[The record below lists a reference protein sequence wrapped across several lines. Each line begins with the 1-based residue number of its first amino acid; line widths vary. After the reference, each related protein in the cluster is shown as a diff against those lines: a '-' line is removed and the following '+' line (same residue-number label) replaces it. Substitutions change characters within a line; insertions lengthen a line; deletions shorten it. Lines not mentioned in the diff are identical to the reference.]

1 MTGNT
6 RKILYR
12 VHSWLGLNLGL
23 LAFVLCLTGTVAV
36 FGPELTWLTEP
47 ALRVAPPPPDQR
59 PALSWQKVHDSAQA
73 AYPNTRV
80 LRIAAP
86 RGAYWAAGAV
96 VAHGPRDF
104 RRVLI
109 DPYSG
114 TVQGQRSAF
123 NARSFFRIL
132 HKQFYIVPSVTGVH
146 GILIVGMLGLVILI
160 SVITGLLSIKRW
172 GQAMVRLRLDRGAGV
187 LWSDLHRF
195 TGTWSLVVAAVLS
208 VTGIWY
214 LAEWGLHQADVL
226 TEDARPTRLS
236 KADLGALPAS
246 PILLDLDR
254 LHAKAVEALPSLQA
268 SMLAL
273 PRRLGDPVI
282 FHGQA
287 DAWLVRDRANQVY
300 LNPYTGAVLSVRRA
314 TDLGALDRWV
324 ETADP
329 LHFGTWGGLSARIV
343 WFIAGV
349 LMCGGIWAGIY
360 GSWLRRDTSAQTRPI
375 SWRGL
380 CVVLPTLATLAAAIH
395 GTLAY
400 GLAAH
405 QHAQAFSRSD
415 PSPVPGL
422 SAGFILLII
431 MFIALAVWPTVLWM
445 RLRCKD

>member
-1 MTGNT
+1 MTGST
-6 RKILYR
+6 RKALYR

-36 FGPELTWLTEP
+36 FSPELTWLTEP
-47 ALRVAPPPPDQR
+47 ALRVDPPPPDRR
-59 PALSWQKVHDSAQA
+59 PALSWQKLHDSTQA
-73 AYPNTRV
+73 AYPDARV
-80 LRIAAP
+80 LRLAAP
-86 RGAYWAAGAV
+86 RGPYWAAGAV
-96 VAHGPRDF
+96 VAHGRRDF

-109 DPYSG
+109 DPYTN

-132 HKQFYIVPSVTGVH
+132 HKQFYIVPSVAGVH
-146 GILIVGMLGLVILI
+146 GILIVGMLGLVVLI

-208 VTGIWY
+208 MTGIWY

-236 KADLGALPAS
+236 KADLNALPAS
-246 PILLDLDR
+246 PVLLDLDR
-254 LHAKAVEALPSLQA
+254 LHTKAVEALPSLQA
-268 SMLAL
+268 SALVL
-273 PRRLGDPVI
+273 PRQIGDPVI

-287 DAWLVRDRANQVY
+287 DAWLVRDRANHVH

-314 TDLGALDRWV
+314 TDLGAFNRWV

-360 GSWLRRDTSAQTRPI
+360 GAWLRRDTSARTRLV
-375 SWRGL
+375 SCRGL
-380 CVVLPTLATLAAAIH
+380 CVVLPTLATLGAALH
-395 GTLAY
+395 GTLAF
-400 GLAAH
+400 GLA
-405 QHAQAFSRSD
+405 QQQRAQILSQSD
-415 PSPVPGL
+415 PSPVPDL
-422 SAGFILLII
+422 SGGFILLII
-431 MFIALAVWPTVLWM
+431 LFIALAIWPAVLWV
-445 RLRCKD
+445 RLHSRR